1 MKKKKKRKLKKY
13 LSKKK
18 MKVLSPLSQYTND
31 AKVRRA
37 GIAVG
42 VVVAAGVTIR
52 LVSLTLCRRDSKK
65 SAGGASKKVATAL
78 AAIPLEEQERRIQ
91 AFASCPFR
99 KNEMVTSNLHVPSYA
114 GTREVVNRFHC
125 KITLTGGVEGNEKV
139 ECFDFVTF
147 DYHSFSSNPVVAD
160 VARKTVCAYG
170 VGSCGPRGFYG
181 TVKPHLDVEKDL
193 ALFLQTESAVVY
205 SFSYATVATLVSC
218 FASRGDFIVMDRE
231 VNSAVEE
238 GCSLCRANLST
249 YLHRN
254 MEDLE
259 RVLQEVVRKDS
270 KNGPHRRL
278 IVTEGVFAN
287 TGSICP
293 LREIKQL
300 ADKYKFRILLDDS
313 YGFGA
318 IGANGRGTPEHWDM
332 KTSDVDVYVG
342 SLHAAMGGVGGFCAG
357 RSAMVNF
364 QRLSATA
371 YVFSAALP
379 PYVTAGTSAVLELLQ
394 NDSSC
399 VTALKTKSSMFRK
412 LLAETMRKK
421 KDILICGDEYSPIV
435 ILRVS
440 PEYLAQH
447 DTQEVEDR
455 LQKVVN
461 AAELQKIAIS
471 RLIFSKEERSFN
483 EPSLRI
489 VIKSQV
495 EIADLKAAVATIAD
509 VISKTMT

>member
-1 MKKKKKRKLKKY
+1 MKAL
-13 LSKKK
+13 L
-18 MKVLSPLSQYTND
+18 PLSQYTND
-31 AKVRRA
+31 PKVRRA
-37 GIAVG
+37 GIVMG
-42 VVVAAGVTIR
+42 VVVGAGITIR
-52 LVSLTLCRRDSKK
+52 LVSFTLSRKNAKNSASVAAKK
-65 SAGGASKKVATAL
+65 ISTAL
-78 AAIPLEEQERRIQ
+78 AAIPVEEQERRIQ
-91 AFASCPFR
+91 AFTSRPFR
-99 KNEMVTSNLHVPSYA
+99 ENEVVTSNLHVPSYA
-114 GTREVVNRFHC
+114 GTREVADRFHC
-125 KITLTGGVEGNEKV
+125 KITLTGGVQGNEKV

-147 DYHSFSSNPVVAD
+147 DYHSFSSNPVVIET
-160 VARKTVCAYG
+160 ARKTVCAYG

-193 ALFLQTESAVVY
+193 AAFLQTESAVVY

-218 FASRGDFIVMDRE
+218 FASRGDFIVMDKE

-259 RVLQEVVRKDS
+259 RALQEVVRKDS
-270 KNGPHRRL
+270 KNGPNRRL
-278 IVTEGVFAN
+278 IVTEGVFSN

-293 LREIKQL
+293 LREIKKL

-318 IGANGRGTPEHWDM
+318 IGEKGRGTPEYWDM
-332 KTSDVDVYVG
+332 KTSDIDVYVG

-357 RSAMVNF
+357 REAVVNF

-371 YVFSAALP
+371 YVFSASLP
-379 PYVTAGTSAVLELLQ
+379 PYITAGVSTVLELMK
-394 NDSSC
+394 NDSSY

-421 KDILICGDEYSPIV
+421 KDILICGDEFSPIV

-447 DTQEVEDR
+447 DPKEVDDR

-461 AAELQKIAIS
+461 AAEQQKIAIS
-471 RLIFSKEERSFN
+471 RHIFTKEERNYN